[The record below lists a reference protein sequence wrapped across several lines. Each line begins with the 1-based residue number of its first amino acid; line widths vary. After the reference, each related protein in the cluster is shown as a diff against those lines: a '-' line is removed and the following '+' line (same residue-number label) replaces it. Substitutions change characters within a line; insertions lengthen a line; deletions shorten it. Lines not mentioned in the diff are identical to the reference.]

1 MQNEIGCQLVMPLA
15 LGMVANWY
23 IICPIVHVNTCATI
37 YHNFDSDFFI
47 IVNTVPVGS
56 ILDDLSSTAQV

>member
-1 MQNEIGCQLVMPLA
+1 MQNEIGCQMAMP

-23 IICPIVHVNTCATI
+23 MICIIVHVNKCATI